1 MVWPLRRPKKKREE
15 FSEGHSRGLMTLTE
29 PAGAVSEAYRTL
41 RTKIFYSATDNPPK
55 VILITSPSSR
65 AGKST
70 TCANLG
76 VVMAQAGKSTLVV
89 DCDLRRSALHK
100 IFGLRNTHGLMNVL
114 AQEGEPQE
122 FWHEPLKG
130 LHVLTSGPLPPSPT
144 EVLSSQLVAGFLE
157 QARRE
162 FDYVLLDTPPTTP
175 LISDSVI
182 LAPQADGVILIVDV
196 ERTRKGPFRQA
207 IQSLEMVGARFLGTV
222 VTNAVAASRDS
233 YYPPAGYY

>member
-1 MVWPLRRPKKKREE
+1 MAWPLRRPKKKRKG
-15 FSEGHSRGLMTLTE
+15 FSEGYSRELMTLTE

-55 VILITSPSSR
+55 VILITSPSWR

-76 VVMAQAGKSTLVV
+76 VAMAQAGKSTLIV
-89 DCDLRRSALHK
+89 DCDLRKSALHK
-100 IFGLRNTHGLMNVL
+100 FFGLRNTHGLMNVL

-130 LHVLTSGPLPPSPT
+130 LHVLPSGPLPPSPT

-162 FDYVLLDTPPTTP
+162 FDYVLLDTPPTP

-182 LAPQADGVILIVDV
+182 LAPQADGVLLVVDI
-196 ERTRKGPFRQA
+196 ERTRKGSLRQA
-207 IQSLEMVGARFLGTV
+207 IQSLETVGARFLGTV
-222 VTNAVAASRDS
+222 VTNAVAAGQDS
-233 YYPPAGYY
+233 HYPPAGYY